1 MKKEG
6 KTAEPTLKSQIYD
19 KILKKI
25 VNNEFPL
32 NDLLV
37 ESQLTKLFNVSKSPV
52 REALIELCSAGVLRN
67 FPRAGYQIVRISE
80 SDIRNALQFRLLLEV
95 EGLKLAFPQI
105 SDNDIASI
113 KALSEES
120 DKVRI
125 MGLESDSVSEKMALN
140 AKFHIALSKLS
151 GNSFITKA
159 LGETL
164 NLLWRGLVQIM
175 IHENKTPVP
184 DTTYHSAI
192 VRTLEEKDLENAIKS
207 LRNDILVY
215 SNLGVML
222 NENIY

>member
-1 MKKEG
+1 MNTEG
-6 KTAEPTLKSQIYD
+6 KLVAQSLKSQIYD

-25 VNNEFPL
+25 IDNEFPL

-37 ESQLTKLFNVSKSPV
+37 ESHLTRMFNVSKAPV

-67 FPRAGYQIVRISE
+67 IPRAGYQIVRISE

-95 EGLKLAFPQI
+95 EGLKLAFAQI
-105 SDNDIASI
+105 TDDDIISI
-113 KALSEES
+113 RALAEES

-125 MGLESDSVSEKMALN
+125 MGLETDSVSEKMELN

-151 GNSFITKA
+151 RNSFITKS

-175 IHENKTPVP
+175 IHENRTPVP

-192 VRTLEEKDLENAIKS
+192 VRALEVRNLENAIKS

-215 SNLGVML
+215 SNLGVTM
-222 NENIY
+222 NENI